1 VFWADMI
8 LFVAL
13 HLILIELS
21 GMWCTSISLSNM
33 RTEYYYKDPSLLV
46 VAVCVCTDPTEEY
59 RAVEDA

>member
-1 VFWADMI
+1 MFWADMI

-33 RTEYYYKDPSLLV
+33 WTEYYYKDPSLLV
-46 VAVCVCTDPTEEY
+46 GAVCVCTDPTEEY